1 MLRAVS
7 GWSYILQKQL
17 SSVLTDSLL
26 VHAVLKKDNWRD
38 CQDWTRKIKIQSRRV
53 KGFLTILWMPS
64 LYGVDGLKKQT
75 VLLTKEQS

>member
-17 SSVLTDSLL
+17 SSVLTDSLS

-38 CQDWTRKIKIQSRRV
+38 CQDSEQESQRV
-53 KGFLTILWMPS
+53 CHNIMGAVAVR
-64 LYGVDGLKKQT
+64 GRQH
-75 VLLTKEQS
+75 